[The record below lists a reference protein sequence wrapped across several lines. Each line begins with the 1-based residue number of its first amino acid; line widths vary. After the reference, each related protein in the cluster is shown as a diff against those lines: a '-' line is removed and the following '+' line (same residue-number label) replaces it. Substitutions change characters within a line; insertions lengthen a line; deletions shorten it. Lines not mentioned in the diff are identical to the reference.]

1 MVIVMNEKTETETF
15 EAPPVNHDQ
24 VLLAQFGLDQLPEVF
39 AMRDGDQIIQERAPC
54 YRCAAD
60 GFYGLGTSGT
70 WYEEGSIIVLDSTP
84 NHQLEPL
91 NRAAALRW
99 AKWLQSLPTTRATFD
114 IGDMAEAAQMLSKNP
129 KVHAL
134 DPIAYQASLIK
145 LCEELKIR
153 REGKDA
159 RTLPGMSAHNFA
171 PSSGRSGAAPILGA
185 KVAQMAERGPGNLHG
200 TNAGPNNAGRGGAR
214 RAGNAP
220 VTGQN
225 TLGGAPP
232 IP

>member
-1 MVIVMNEKTETETF
+1 MNEKTETET
-15 EAPPVNHDQ
+15 ELLPPVNTDQ
-24 VLLAQFGLDQLPEVF
+24 VLLAQFGLSELPEVF

-60 GFYGLGTSGT
+60 GFYGLGTAGT
-70 WYEEGSIIVLDSTP
+70 WYEEGSIIVLDSVP

-99 AKWLQSLPTTRATFD
+99 VRWVERLPTTRAAFD
-114 IGDMAEAAQMLSKNP
+114 IGDMAEAAQMLAKNP
-129 KVHAL
+129 KVHQL
-134 DPIAYQASLIK
+134 DPVAYQASLIK

-171 PSSGRSGAAPILGA
+171 PQSGRSNAAPILGA

-200 TNAGPNNAGRGGAR
+200 TAGGPANAGRGGAR
-214 RAGNAP
+214 RAGNAT
-220 VTGQN
+220 VAGVN